1 MPLSPIAHAPYADP
15 DEFIREVTDR
25 IWVARDIDHIRENY
39 EPGSIV
45 HGGLGTVVG
54 VEAVVAGTTM
64 RQAAAPDHVGQAEDV
79 VWEARGE
86 EAFLS
91 SHLVFASDPEI
102 VGGRRR
108 RVRTRTVA
116 CCLYRRGRMVEEW
129 VVRDELA
136 RVLQR
141 GLDPDEAARELVF
154 RGWTGSMLEAP
165 PADVLA
171 CGDSGP
177 RPDDHRAECEMVL
190 EMVDTLWNRRDLAAL
205 PRFFDRDLFLH
216 GVGDVTHTRPA
227 GYQEEL
233 LRLVAPFP
241 GARFA
246 VRDVA
251 AHRGERYG
259 GVRVAITWTLTGAYD
274 GVASF
279 GSLTGAPVTLLGAS
293 QLLVHDGRIVREVR
307 VYDEIALRAQV
318 NATRGDVAAAP
329 NIY

>member
-1 MPLSPIAHAPYADP
+1 MTLSTIAHAPYADP

-39 EPGSIV
+39 EPGSVV

-54 VEAVVAGTTM
+54 SDAVVAGTTM

-86 EAFLS
+86 DAFCS

-108 RVRTRTVA
+108 RVRTRTIA

-136 RVLQR
+136 RTLQR
-141 GLDPDEAARELVF
+141 GLDPDEAGRAVVF
-154 RGWTGSMLEAP
+154 QGFCGSMLEPP

-171 CGDSGP
+171 LGDSGA
-177 RPDDHRAECEMVL
+177 RPDEHRGECEMVL
-190 EMVDTLWNRRDLAAL
+190 EMVETLWNRRDLASLA
-205 PRFFDRDLFLH
+205 RFFDRDLFLH

-233 LRLVAPFP
+233 LRLVSPFP

-246 VRDVA
+246 VRDVQT
-251 AHRGERYG
+251 HRGERYG
-259 GVRVAITWTLTGAYD
+259 GLRVAITWTLTGAYD
-274 GVASF
+274 GVAAF
-279 GSLTGAPVTLLGAS
+279 GPLTGAPVTLLGAS
-293 QLLVHDGRIVREVR
+293 QFLVHGGRIVREVR
-307 VYDEIALRAQV
+307 VYDEIALRAQI
-318 NATRGDVAAAP
+318 NAGRGDGAVTSS
-329 NIY
+329 IY

>member
-1 MPLSPIAHAPYADP
+1 MPLSAIAHAPYADP

-39 EPGSIV
+39 EPGAVV

-54 VEAVVAGTTM
+54 SEAVVVGTTM

-79 VWEARGE
+79 VWEARGD

-91 SHLVFASDPEI
+91 SHLVLASDPEV

-108 RVRTRTVA
+108 RVRTRSIA

-136 RVLQR
+136 RTLQR
-141 GLDPDEAARELVF
+141 GLDPDQAGRAVAF
-154 RGWTGSMLEAP
+154 AGFSGSMLEPP

-171 CGDSGP
+171 VGDSGA
-177 RPDDHRAECEMVL
+177 RPHEHRAECEMVL
-190 EMVDTLWNRRDLAAL
+190 EMVDTVWNRRDLAAL

-233 LRLVAPFP
+233 LRLVSPFP

-251 AHRGERYG
+251 THRGERYG
-259 GVRVAITWTLTGAYD
+259 GLRVAITWTLTGAYD
-274 GVASF
+274 GVAAF
-279 GSLTGAPVTLLGAS
+279 GPPTGAPVTLLGAS
-293 QLLVHDGRIVREVR
+293 QLLVHGGRIVREVR
-307 VYDEIALRAQV
+307 VYDEIALRAQI
-318 NATRGDVAAAP
+318 NADRGDGAVTL
-329 NIY
+329 NVY